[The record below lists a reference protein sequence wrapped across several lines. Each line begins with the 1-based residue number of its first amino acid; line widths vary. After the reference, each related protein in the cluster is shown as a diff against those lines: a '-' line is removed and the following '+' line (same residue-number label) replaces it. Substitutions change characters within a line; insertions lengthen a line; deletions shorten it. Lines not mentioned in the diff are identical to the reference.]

1 MGFQEFFALKKCHFA
16 KCSTILLNNRSPLL
30 WFFEASVALKS
41 QLIPIMDHHGWLE
54 YVVEMFFSE
63 NEGTPPSGLSQFSL
77 DGVKPLIP
85 YLQGLFTNPSYFDV
99 PWCVQIYIYII
110 TWFWPI
116 AICPYQ
122 MGHPHHRT
130 SPPSWKRKSKVSH
143 ENETIQPDDA
153 MIEATKPPWFLGK

>member
-85 YLQGLFTNPSYFDV
+85 YLQGLFTNPSYKPLV
-99 PWCVQIYIYII
+99 TNIYYSYGHLPVISTYKPIYRMYN
-110 TWFWPI
+110 PI
-116 AICPYQ
+116 YNQ
-122 MGHPHHRT
+122 
-130 SPPSWKRKSKVSH
+130 
-143 ENETIQPDDA
+143 
-153 MIEATKPPWFLGK
+153 L